1 MTDAVLRIT
10 EERVQL
16 HTNSGEFEWALG
28 DELVEIA
35 RDPAGVKAMEFT
47 AALEFGASPQHRTD
61 IGLRLYR
68 AVFDAAPAGRW
79 EELQDEASEK
89 DPLHVRIDIEC
100 PALARLPWELMRDK
114 RQTWSRNNRVLLR
127 RGRRV
132 GISTESPPE
141 LGPLRVLLVVCNPSD
156 RRLLADQEL
165 AMIGAA
171 LTQLPGRVHT
181 EVIDGPSLRELIA
194 EVAHVR
200 PHVLHFIGHGMRAV
214 AGDTGGLH
222 FNAAQPVIGPPD
234 PHWEEP
240 EESWTLGPEQMD
252 HLYASWKPRLVVLN
266 ACRQAHAPAAEFADL
281 IETCLERGSLAV
293 VAMQADIESPAAA
306 EFSHSLYQDLAD
318 ARSIDAAVTAARNH
332 LHIDD
337 SDGPSWALP
346 VLQCGVEDPR
356 DVVRVEFGHPEPA
369 LTRWNKSWP
378 FAELAMFVGRAKER
392 RTGWWE
398 HPDDADAA
406 PPDRLLAI
414 TSARQKAGKTW
425 LAKWCLLTC
434 MLRGE
439 DVTYADL
446 ADYTDRG
453 DSDEPVTLGWPAVLR
468 ALREA
473 CTDDKRQPNAMHV
486 TDFARFNQVLN
497 LASQGGRRWAEGM
510 PSPAFD
516 LGQPFMVDADR
527 HAEARRAEIFQA
539 FLNTLRNRAVA
550 RRRPHLLAI
559 DNVQRISESEF
570 SDALLPLLLGPV
582 QEAGGDFPLRI
593 LTVAPQSWPGF
604 RHLQKFMEGSPVVLT
619 DLQQPDYKRL
629 AREFWERQRHEN
641 KVLRRQR
648 FRDFEALLD
657 GMNGLKGHQQSFHV
671 GMYQRVLDTWLAM
684 GDVDGME
691 EAG

>member
-1 MTDAVLRIT
+1 MTDAVIRIT
-10 EERVQL
+10 DDRVQL
-16 HTNSGEFEWALG
+16 HTNTSEFEWQLG
-28 DELVEIA
+28 EELVA
-35 RDPAGVKAMEFT
+35 VAHDPTGDRASAFT
-47 AALEFGASPQHRTD
+47 AALESGAPPQQRTD
-61 IGLRLYR
+61 VGLRLYR

-79 EELQDEASEK
+79 AELQAGASER
-89 DPLHVRIDIEC
+89 DPLHVRVDIDC
-100 PALARLPWELMRDK
+100 PALARLPWELMRDR
-114 RQTWSRNNRVLLR
+114 RQAWSRNNLVLLR

-132 GISTESPPE
+132 GPSAEIPPE
-141 LGPLRVLLVVCNPSD
+141 QGPLRVLLVVCNPAD

-171 LTQLPGRVHT
+171 LTELPGRVHT

-194 EVAHVR
+194 EVSHVR

-214 AGDTGGLH
+214 AGDVGGLH
-222 FNAAQPVIGPPD
+222 FNVAQPATGPQD
-234 PHWEEP
+234 PRWEVP

-252 HLYASWKPRLVVLN
+252 HLYVSWKPRLVVLN
-266 ACRQAHAPAAEFADL
+266 ACRLAHAPAADFADL

-306 EFSHSLYQDLAD
+306 EFSHALYQHLAG
-318 ARSIDAAVTAARNH
+318 AQSIDAAVTSARNH

-356 DVVRVEFGHPEPA
+356 DVVRVKFGHPEPE
-369 LTRWNKSWP
+369 LTRLNKSWP
-378 FAELAMFVGRAKER
+378 FTELAMFVGRAKER

-398 HPDDADAA
+398 PPEETAA
-406 PPDRLLAI
+406 PDRLLAI
-414 TSARQKAGKTW
+414 TSARQKSGKTW

-446 ADYTDRG
+446 ADYAGRG
-453 DSDEPVTLGWPAVLR
+453 DGDEPMTLDWLAVLR

-473 CTDDKRQPNAMHV
+473 CTDDKRQPTAMHV
-486 TDFARFNQVLN
+486 TEFARFNQVLN
-497 LASQGGRRWAEGM
+497 LAAQGGQRWAEGM

-516 LGQPFMVDADR
+516 LGHSFKVDADR

-539 FLNTLRNRAVA
+539 FLNTLRSRAVA

-559 DNVQRISESEF
+559 DSVQRISESEF
-570 SDALLPLLLGPV
+570 SEALLPLLLGPV
-582 QEAGGDFPLRI
+582 QEGGGDFPLRI
-593 LTVAPQSWPGF
+593 LAVAPQSWPGF

-641 KVLRRQR
+641 RVLRRQS
-648 FRDFEALLD
+648 FQDFEALLD
-657 GMNGLKGHQQSFHV
+657 GMNSLKGNQQSFHV
-671 GMYQRVLDTWLAM
+671 GVYQRVLDTWLAL

>member
-1 MTDAVLRIT
+1 MTDAVIRIT
-10 EERVQL
+10 DDLVQL
-16 HTNSGEFEWALG
+16 HTNTNDFEWVLG
-28 DELVEIA
+28 DELVA
-35 RDPAGVKAMEFT
+35 VAHDPTGDKASTFT
-47 AALEFGASPQHRTD
+47 AALESGAPPQQRAD

-79 EELQDEASEK
+79 AELQEEASEQ
-89 DPLHVRIDIEC
+89 DPLHVRVDIES
-100 PALARLPWELMRDK
+100 ATLAQLPWELMRDR
-114 RQTWSRNNRVLLR
+114 RQAWSRNNLVLLR

-132 GISTESPPE
+132 GTSTESPPE
-141 LGPLRVLLVVCNPSD
+141 RGPLRVLLVVCNPSD

-194 EVAHVR
+194 EVSHVR

-222 FNAAQPVIGPPD
+222 FNATQPALGSPD
-234 PHWEEP
+234 PDWEAP

-293 VAMQADIESPAAA
+293 VAMQADIDSPAAA
-306 EFSHSLYQDLAD
+306 EFSHSLYQALAD
-318 ARSIDAAVTAARNH
+318 AQPIDTAVTAARNH

-337 SDGPSWALP
+337 SNGPSWALP

-356 DVVRVEFGHPEPA
+356 DVVRVKFGHPEPE
-369 LTRWNKSWP
+369 LTRLNKSWP
-378 FAELAMFVGRAKER
+378 FTELAMFVGQAKER

-398 HPDDADAA
+398 
-406 PPDRLLAI
+406 PPESTDPPERLLAI
-414 TSARQKAGKTW
+414 TSAQQKSGKTW

-439 DVTYADL
+439 DITYADL
-446 ADYTDRG
+446 ADYAGGCDR
-453 DSDEPVTLGWPAVLR
+453 DEPVTLDWLAVLR

-473 CTDDKRQPNAMHV
+473 CTDDKHQPNAMHV
-486 TDFARFNQVLN
+486 TEFARFNQVLN
-497 LASQGGRRWAEGM
+497 LAAQGGPRWAEGM

-516 LGQPFMVDADR
+516 LGHAFNVDADR
-527 HAEARRAEIFQA
+527 HAEARRAEIFSA
-539 FLNTLRNRAVA
+539 FLNTLRSRAVA

-559 DNVQRISESEF
+559 DNVQRISESDF
-570 SDALLPLLLGPV
+570 SAALLPLLLGPV
-582 QEAGGDFPLRI
+582 QEADSDFPLRI
-593 LTVAPQSWPGF
+593 LTVAPHSWPGF
-604 RHLQKFMEGSPVVLT
+604 PHLQKFMAGSP
-619 DLQQPDYKRL
+619 
-629 AREFWERQRHEN
+629 W
-641 KVLRRQR
+641 
-648 FRDFEALLD
+648 
-657 GMNGLKGHQQSFHV
+657 S
-671 GMYQRVLDTWLAM
+671 
-684 GDVDGME
+684 
-691 EAG
+691 